1 MHKNKK
7 IILTLFKMNVSTHK
21 SFILI
26 YFQVIRVFYVETI
39 MIRKQLLP
47 ENWFEIKDQYL
58 EMMENMKMQNL
69 TVISDTSNATAPGN
83 ASGFDIDKIMAKIKF
98 VSEKDDKVELLWSVT
113 VAIFVLFGMIG
124 AFASG
129 KFADYFGR

>member
-1 MHKNKK
+1 
-7 IILTLFKMNVSTHK
+7 MNVSTHK

-83 ASGFDIDKIMAKIKF
+83 ASGFDISKIMDKIKF